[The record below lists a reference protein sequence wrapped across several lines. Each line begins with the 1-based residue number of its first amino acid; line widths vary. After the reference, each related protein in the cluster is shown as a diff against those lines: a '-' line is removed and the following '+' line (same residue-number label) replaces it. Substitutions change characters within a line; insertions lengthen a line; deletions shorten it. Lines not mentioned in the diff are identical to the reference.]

1 MTAALVG
8 AGVARDAG
16 VVCADE
22 WRLGLRGQ
30 VRKVLAPRGARVV
43 QRLQL
48 RYQWIYLLLAVDPR
62 AGRLRWCW
70 LERCRAAALKP
81 VLAAWAPDAVVWD
94 GHGAHTARLLA
105 DLPIARVRLP
115 PYSPE
120 LNPAERVFQELRRR
134 VEGRTYATVADKQAI
149 ADAYLADLDARPDRV
164 RRLCGWDWLIDALN
178 ALPDP

>member
-8 AGVARDAG
+8 AGVARDADI
-16 VVCADE
+16 VLADE

-48 RYQWIYLLLAVDPR
+48 RYQWTYLLLAVDPR
-62 AGRLRWCW
+62 AGRLRWRW
-70 LERCRAAALKP
+70 LERCRAEALRP
-81 VLAAWAPDAVVWD
+81 VLAAWAPGAVVWD

-134 VEGRTYATVADKQAI
+134 VEGRTYDSVADKQAV
-149 ADAYLADLDARPDRV
+149 ADAYLSDLAADPDRV
-164 RRLCGWDWLIDALN
+164 RRLCGWDWLVNALD